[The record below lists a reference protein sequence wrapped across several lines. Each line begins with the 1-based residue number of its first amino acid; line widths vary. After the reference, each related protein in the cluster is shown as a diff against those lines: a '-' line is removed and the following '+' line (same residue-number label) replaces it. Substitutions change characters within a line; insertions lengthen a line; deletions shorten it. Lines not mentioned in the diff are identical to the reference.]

1 MKKPKSDPINFC
13 FYLVAY
19 IDILSQSDALK
30 QLKGIPTTEEGKQEF
45 IRILKK
51 TFGAV
56 DMFRKIFD
64 QYFTESQKETPT
76 PSFIP
81 EKDRKLFDALKKS
94 EVKFQGFSDA
104 TIVYVPLQ
112 EKEGIVPING
122 VCDALI
128 ACASTFL
135 LMMSAGYACRGG
147 IDVGVGSE
155 MFDGEIYGPALYEA
169 YRLESQVAQY
179 PRIVIGKNL
188 IDYLV
193 GLTKLESSDVTSTFT
208 KTIASKCLSFL
219 VQDIDG
225 QSIVDYLGERLMEAV
240 EYQPVGDGTI
250 IKAYDF
256 VKNEAVKW
264 RDRRDTT
271 LSFRYNLLGNYF
283 TSRLTLWKDRLK

>member
-1 MKKPKSDPINFC
+1 MNRSKSDPINFC

-19 IDILSQSDALK
+19 VDVLGQSDTLK

-45 IRILKK
+45 IGILKK

-56 DMFRKIFD
+56 DKFRKIFD

-76 PSFIP
+76 TSFVP
-81 EKDRKLFDALKKS
+81 VKDRKLFAALKKS
-94 EVKFQGFSDA
+94 EAKFQGFSDA

-112 EKEGIVPING
+112 ETEGIVPISG
-122 VCDALI
+122 VCDALT

-135 LMMSAGYACRGG
+135 LMMSDGYACRGG

-155 MFDGEIYGPALYEA
+155 MFEGEIYGPALYEA

-188 IDYLV
+188 IDYLM
-193 GLTKLESSDVTSTFT
+193 GLTRLEASDVTSTYT

-225 QSIVDYLGERLMEAV
+225 QPIVDYLGQRLMETV
-240 EYQPVGDGTI
+240 EYQPVEDGTL
-250 IKAYDF
+250 IKAYEF
-256 VKNEAVKW
+256 VKGEAAKW
-264 RDRRDTT
+264 RDRRNTT
-271 LSFRYNLLGNYF
+271 LSFRYNLLESYF
-283 TSRLTLWKDRLK
+283 TSRLTLWKNRLK